1 MKQNHYHISL
11 YIIIPAIFSGYALLS
26 SILSYRLTQYCAKHG
41 LYPGDPV
48 FWLSI
53 IISIV
58 GFVCGLAIVWVIL
71 KPVESFIEK
80 ARQLASIS
88 NGDLNNKK
96 GAGQLE
102 QITRVFEQVTTVLS
116 MVDARQLFPEI
127 IAESKAM
134 RGVLGQIIKVASTD
148 STVLILGESGTGKEL
163 VATSIYR
170 HSNRKTKPFIK
181 FNCTAVPDTLWESEL
196 FGHEKGSFTGATA
209 RKLGKFEMANGGTI
223 FLDEI
228 GDMPLETQAKILRV
242 LQERE
247 FERVG
252 GNETIKVDVRFIA
265 ATNKDLKKMVEE
277 KKFREDLY
285 FRLNVFYIHIP
296 PLRERPEDIP
306 ILAEYFCKLAPKPV
320 AISPIALQLLTSEP
334 SWHGNIRELQN
345 VIERASVMCESGV
358 IEPRHLPE
366 SIIRNPLV
374 RTIRHES
381 DHKEDESDVPKNKLN
396 LDEQIAEIEKAMIIE
411 ALRQADGVQ
420 VRAAE
425 ILGIKQRSL
434 WHKIHKF
441 KIEPKTFRKN

>member
-11 YIIIPAIFSGYALLS
+11 YVIIPIIFSGYALLS
-26 SILSYRLTQYCAKHG
+26 AILSYRLTQYCARHG
-41 LYPGDPV
+41 LYPGDPF
-48 FWLSI
+48 FWLSVI
-53 IISIV
+53 IIVI
-58 GFVCGLAIVWVIL
+58 GFIIGLAIVWVIL

-80 ARQLASIS
+80 AGQLASIS

-102 QITRVFEQVTTVLS
+102 HITRVFEQVTTVLS

-170 HSNRKTKPFIK
+170 HSNRKDKPFIK

-306 ILAEYFCKLAPKPV
+306 VLAEYFCKLAPKSV
-320 AISPIALQLLTSEP
+320 IISPIAMQLLTSDS

-366 SIIRNPLV
+366 NIIRNPLIRTV
-374 RTIRHES
+374 RYEPDNNGH
-381 DHKEDESDVPKNKLN
+381 DPDNPKQAMN

-411 ALRQADGVQ
+411 ALRQGGTQ

-425 ILGIKQRSL
+425 ILGIKQRAL
-434 WHKIHKF
+434 WHRIRKYEID
-441 KIEPKTFRKN
+441 PKLFRNS

>member
-1 MKQNHYHISL
+1 MKHNHYHISL
-11 YIIIPAIFSGYALLS
+11 YVIIPVIFSGYALLS
-26 SILSYRLTQYCAKHG
+26 AILSYRLTQYCSRHG
-41 LYPGDPV
+41 LYAGDPF
-48 FWLSI
+48 FWLSV
-53 IISIV
+53 IV
-58 GFVCGLAIVWVIL
+58 IVIGCVIGLAIVWVIL
-71 KPVESFIEK
+71 KPVEAFIEK
-80 ARQLASIS
+80 AKQLASIS
-88 NGDLNNKK
+88 NDDLNHKK
-96 GAGQLE
+96 GTGQLE
-102 QITRVFEQVTTVLS
+102 HITRVFEQVTTVLS

-134 RGVLGQIIKVASTD
+134 RGVLGQIIKVAATD

-170 HSNRKTKPFIK
+170 HSQRKAKPFIK

-252 GNETIKVDVRFIA
+252 GNDTIKVDVRFIA
-265 ATNKDLKKMVEE
+265 ATNKDLKKMVED

-296 PLRERPEDIP
+296 PLRERPEDISV
-306 ILAEYFCKLAPKPV
+306 LTEYFCKVAPKPV
-320 AISPIALQLLTSEP
+320 AISPIALQLLMSAAAWP
-334 SWHGNIRELQN
+334 GNIRELQN
-345 VIERASVMCESGV
+345 VIERASVMCESGI
-358 IEPRHLPE
+358 IEPKHLPE
-366 SIIRNPLV
+366 SIVRNPII
-374 RTIRHES
+374 RTIRHDPDS
-381 DHKEDESDVPKNKLN
+381 NGDDPNAPKTNLN
-396 LDEQIAEIEKAMIIE
+396 LDQQIEEIEKAMIIE
-411 ALRQADGVQ
+411 ALRQGGTQ

-425 ILGIKQRSL
+425 ILGIKPRAL
-434 WHKIHKF
+434 WHRIGKYDIDPKLF
-441 KIEPKTFRKN
+441 KNN